1 MAAGPLS
8 TGAKIHHNYVH
19 HNQRLQRGY
28 GVVVQ
33 GGNSTATIWC
43 NAFNANRHAIAGSG
57 EAGEGYTAY
66 QNVVMGVGNGH
77 SFDMHDGPNGIGG
90 KYVSITDNWFLFG
103 PSPFY
108 ASIKVLGVPTDG
120 IARITGNY
128 FRADQVDGSS
138 MDVVRESGAVNC
150 ALRVSGVTVARGV
163 CQVL

>member
-90 KYVSITDNWFLFG
+90 KYVSITE
-103 PSPFY
+103 
-108 ASIKVLGVPTDG
+108 VLGVPTDG